1 MSDVITGPAGGGP
14 DQPFGDQPPE
24 GPHPYRP
31 DAVPGLGTWSLTWA
45 GVRTVAVLELR
56 QRVKS
61 SRWIIIL
68 LVWALIIGGL
78 TALIRYALFGNSDF
92 TGTTEHDSA
101 GASMF
106 GFIVFL
112 VLALGSLV
120 SPALSATSVNGD
132 RNAGVLAIMQ
142 STLLTPVE
150 LAVGKLLAAWACA
163 IALLVVALP
172 FVGWAYLE
180 GGTPIGRLLV
190 TLLLLAL
197 TLLVVCAIGLGYSA
211 LAAKTSASAVL
222 TYLTVASL
230 SLGLPLLFALSLSLV
245 SNDDTVRVREMVEV
259 GQSTTGESTYRCEIR
274 TETWSRTHTE
284 RTWWLLAPNPYVIV
298 SDAAPVPGR
307 RQQNDDPLSAIR
319 QGVREVRLG
328 EPVVQDNCSDD
339 ISDSTT
345 QARDVQL
352 DRLPPTWPYGLA
364 ADLLLGAG
372 FVVLTVRRL
381 RTPADRLARGTRV
394 A

>member
-1 MSDVITGPAGGGP
+1 MSGDLATDLRGP
-14 DQPFGDQPPE
+14 
-24 GPHPYRP
+24 
-31 DAVPGLGTWSLTWA
+31 GTWSLSWH
-45 GVRTVAVLELR
+45 GVRTVALLELR

-61 SRWIIIL
+61 SRWIVIL
-68 LVWALIIGGL
+68 AVWALIIGGL
-78 TALIRYALFGNSDF
+78 TTLIRYSIFDSSDF
-92 TGTTEHDSA
+92 ALSDDDTA
-101 GASMF
+101 GATMF
-106 GFIVFL
+106 GVIVFL

-120 SPALSATSVNGD
+120 SPSLSATSVNGD

-142 STLLTPVE
+142 STLLSPFE

-211 LAAKTSASAVL
+211 LTAKTSASAVL
-222 TYLTVASL
+222 TYLTVAFL
-230 SLGLPLLFALSLSLV
+230 SLGLPLLFVLTLAMVTQDEKVQVRTQVPVEQSV
-245 SNDDTVRVREMVEV
+245 NGDT
-259 GQSTTGESTYRCEIR
+259 TYRCEYR

-284 RTWWLLAPNPYVIV
+284 RTWWLLAANPYVV
-298 SDAAPVPGR
+298 VADAAPVPQR
-307 RQQNDDPLSAIR
+307 RHENDDPLSSIR
-319 QGVREVRLG
+319 QGVRELRLG
-328 EPVVQDNCSDD
+328 QSAVEDECGDFVSDD
-339 ISDSTT
+339 IT
-345 QARDVQL
+345 QARDAEL
-352 DRLPPTWPYGLA
+352 DRLPPIWPYGLA
-364 ADLLLGAG
+364 ADLLIGAG
-372 FVVLTVRRL
+372 FLALTVRRL